1 VSLLLCSVIVRCF
14 TAENKMNI
22 FFTLLPFIYLFFD
35 EWKEN
40 NINKIEKKKE
50 EWGDEEEW
58 GGKWLREYWIKEKC
72 F

>member
-1 VSLLLCSVIVRCF
+1 
-14 TAENKMNI
+14 MNI

-40 NINKIEKKKE
+40 SINKIEKKKE